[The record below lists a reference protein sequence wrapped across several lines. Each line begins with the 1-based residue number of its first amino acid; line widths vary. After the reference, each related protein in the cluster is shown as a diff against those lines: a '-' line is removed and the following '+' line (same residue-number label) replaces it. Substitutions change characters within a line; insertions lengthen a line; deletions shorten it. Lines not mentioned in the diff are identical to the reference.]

1 MSRRSGARSMPPSPP
16 SRSLSHMLALL
27 AQLASAEGGLQANA
41 ERAADINDRVDYVR
55 HLPREL
61 KASPS

>member
-1 MSRRSGARSMPPSPP
+1 MPPSPP

-27 AQLASAEGGLQANA
+27 AQLASAEGDLQANA
-41 ERAADINDRVDYVR
+41 ERAAEINDRVDYLR

>member
-1 MSRRSGARSMPPSPP
+1 
-16 SRSLSHMLALL
+16 MLALL
-27 AQLASAEGGLQANA
+27 AQLASAEGDLQANA
-41 ERAADINDRVDYVR
+41 ERAAEINDCVDFLR